1 MDLRAPRNQLDV
13 RAVRMWRVEALL
25 VSVPPVVVLLVLAL
39 VFRDVSSWLLAAAA
53 GVALVGLVYTVMMP
67 RIRFRVHRWEV
78 TDEAVYATSGW
89 LVREWRAAPLSRIQ
103 TVDSVRGPLA
113 RLFGLAQVTVTT
125 ASAAGPVHISALDA
139 ELAARIVAQLASDT
153 QAIPGDAT

>member
-1 MDLRAPRNQLDV
+1 
-13 RAVRMWRVEALL
+13 MWRVEALL
-25 VSVPPVVVLLVLAL
+25 VSVPPVIALLVLAL
-39 VFRDVSSWLLAAAA
+39 VVRDISTWLLAAAA
-53 GVALVGLVYTVMMP
+53 ATAVLGAIYTVMMP

-125 ASAAGPVHISALDA
+125 ASAAGPVHINGLDA
-139 ELAARIVAQLASDT
+139 GLAERIVAQLASDT